1 MPANSELTLT
11 LFNVVDDQS
20 TEIEIDETIRS
31 GLIAG
36 RTIQFEVEKVDKAD
50 KLDEVDG
57 SVTRSLPTLSLITSL
72 WQESAE
78 LGCNTREIGTGSWVD
93 ISINGEIARVGPGGL
108 AEIDKTVDGFEY
120 IQGDTG
126 PFINSIGAD
135 PYSPE
140 REAAAV
146 RLMEAHSRYAIE
158 RAKAARAESVN
169 AIRDMQ
175 AYRDEGGDNSGIDS
189 ELANLP
195 AKYLVDTAKG
205 SIVVGARS
213 NDPDAEW
220 DAWPVR
226 PEQLSEFRLGQ
237 EYVPLP

>member
-1 MPANSELTLT
+1 
-11 LFNVVDDQS
+11 
-20 TEIEIDETIRS
+20 
-31 GLIAG
+31 
-36 RTIQFEVEKVDKAD
+36 
-50 KLDEVDG
+50 
-57 SVTRSLPTLSLITSL
+57 
-72 WQESAE
+72 
-78 LGCNTREIGTGSWVD
+78 
-93 ISINGEIARVGPGGL
+93 
-108 AEIDKTVDGFEY
+108 
-120 IQGDTG
+120 
-126 PFINSIGAD
+126 
-135 PYSPE
+135 
-140 REAAAV
+140 
-146 RLMEAHSRYAIE
+146 LMEAHSRYAIE